1 MDVISAIRHRRSIRR
16 YKPDP
21 VPDSELDILLEAAR
35 WAPSWANTQCRQLIV
50 VRDPVQRERLGA
62 TVAEKNPARGAFQQ
76 APVVLVLCAR
86 RGVSGFYKGQAA
98 TDKGDWYLFD
108 AALAI
113 QNLTLAAY
121 ARGLGTVHV
130 GMFDAPAAAAVCAVP
145 EDVAVVE
152 LLPLGYPEDA
162 GAAPLRSELHEFVY
176 SDAYGQ
182 ARRT

>member
-1 MDVISAIRHRRSIRR
+1 MDVIEAIRHRRSIRR

-21 VPDSELDILLEAAR
+21 VPESELDVLLEAAR

-50 VRDPVQRERLGA
+50 VRDAALRQQLGE
-62 TVAEKNPARGAFQQ
+62 TVPEKNPARAAFQQ

-98 TDKGDWYLFD
+98 TDKGDWYMFD

-113 QNLTLAAY
+113 QNLTLAAH

-130 GMFDAPAAAAVCAVP
+130 GMFDAPAAAAVCGVP
-145 EDVAVVE
+145 DDVAVVE
-152 LLPLGYPEDA
+152 LLPLGYPEGA
-162 GAAPLRSELHEFVY
+162 GVTPPRIELHEFVY
-176 SDAYGQ
+176 CDTYGQ
-182 ARRT
+182 ARPT